1 MPFPIYDVVPCMK
14 TSSERTDAVMRRIQD
29 LLHRNV
35 SPKKYSNGQAFR
47 LQQVRLATL
56 AEGFNFI
63 PQSLQILLQKNLVQ
77 QSTIPTKRPP
87 LVGEVSANF
96 CI

>member
-14 TSSERTDAVMRRIQD
+14 TTSERTDTVMRKIQD

-47 LQQVRLATL
+47 LQQVR
-56 AEGFNFI
+56 N
-63 PQSLQILLQKNLVQ
+63 ILLGTIFVEYVIKVECDVAKCMFSVLASSYNIAQ
-77 QSTIPTKRPP
+77 QS
-87 LVGEVSANF
+87 
-96 CI
+96 

>member
-14 TSSERTDAVMRRIQD
+14 TSSERTDAVMRKIQD

-47 LQQVRLATL
+47 LQQV
-56 AEGFNFI
+56 NN
-63 PQSLQILLQKNLVQ
+63 ILYLTYSKMAGPCKGNG
-77 QSTIPTKRPP
+77 SWGNDKDDDGRKTSF
-87 LVGEVSANF
+87 EVDG
-96 CI
+96 